1 MPSSRDEY
9 SAAEVELQRLRDL
22 KPGVPSLTRASY
34 SFELHG
40 RQADAVAVLQRA
52 ASIAAASQ
60 YAIVR
65 AEEKLFAAGG
75 NSDLEVALFD
85 ADHGR
90 PVEALSGSEVGVGP
104 PQEHPGGRR
113 LCLGPTREWPRP

>member
-75 NSDLEVALFD
+75 NSDLEVALLTPITAGPLRRSAAAKSEWD
-85 ADHGR
+85 R
-90 PVEALSGSEVGVGP
+90 RKSIQVEDG
-104 PQEHPGGRR
+104 
-113 LCLGPTREWPRP
+113 